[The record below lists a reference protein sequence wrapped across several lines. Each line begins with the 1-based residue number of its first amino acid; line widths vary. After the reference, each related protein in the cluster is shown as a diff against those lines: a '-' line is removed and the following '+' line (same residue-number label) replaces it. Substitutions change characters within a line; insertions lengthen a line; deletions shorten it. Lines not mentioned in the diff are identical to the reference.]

1 MKHKPMSVS
10 VVIILLVIGLLGG
23 ILSGIFGIGGG
34 TILVPALIFIL
45 GYSQHLAQGTTLGM
59 LLPPVGILAVWTYY
73 KQGYIDLKA
82 SMLLA
87 IGFIIGSII
96 GAKIAI
102 SISQDLLRKL
112 FAIFLIIV
120 ALRMFFK

>member
-1 MKHKPMSVS
+1 MDWTAILIL
-10 VVIILLVIGLLGG
+10 VIIGFAGG
-23 ILSGIFGIGGG
+23 VLSGIFGIGGG

-59 LLPPVGILAVWTYY
+59 LLPPVGILAVIAYY
-73 KQGYIDLKA
+73 KQGFINLKA

-87 IGFIIGSII
+87 LGFVLGSLL

-102 SISQDLLRKL
+102 AIPENFLRRL
-112 FAIFLIIV
+112 FAVFLMLI

>member
-1 MKHKPMSVS
+1 MKKNMEIS
-10 VVIILLVIGLLGG
+10 VIILLVFIGLLGG

-59 LLPPVGILAVWTYY
+59 LLPPVGILAVWAYY
-73 KQGYIDLKA
+73 KKGLIDLRA

-87 IGFIIGSII
+87 IGFIVGSLI
-96 GAKIAI
+96 GAKIAVELP
-102 SISQDLLRKL
+102 QNVLRKL
-112 FAIFLIIV
+112 FALFLAFIAI
-120 ALRMFFK
+120 RMFFK